1 MEKQSLAVLFPGQGA
16 FYKGVFDHFY
26 HNNSKVK
33 EVFDTVDRVAAT
45 HLEFT
50 VSDKIWGQPIASFD
64 QIVKETPDLLQLAMY
79 GVSVA
84 TYALL
89 EEENVEPTL
98 LVGHS
103 FGEIAALVSAGAFT
117 VEQGAE
123 IVCHRVLSLREL
135 NTAGGYMAALG
146 VDAHRA
152 YKIVDLLNNKQAAV
166 AVENHLNQTVISGTK
181 EVMDAVGDLCR
192 ILQITFT
199 KLNSPYPFHSP
210 LMQPAVEA
218 FSARMRHL
226 QAASLKTPVYSPI
239 MERYYQPE
247 DALTDCLAQHLVM
260 PVKFIGAVQ
269 WLHQEGTHFFV
280 ESSALDTLSKIVTRI
295 LKEAEPITIPTL
307 LPRLGDEKSF
317 ENAIKTMKTYNLVS
331 EKKEIAI
338 MMTEPTPAPDTLD
351 ETLIE
356 TLGNTIFPGIAKATF
371 EAFWADRGKNIAGYA
386 MEEFEDFLASKKI
399 SFAQLFGQALSSME
413 MAEPAPAA
421 PVAVATP
428 APVSASPAPVAS
440 GLSRD
445 RLFKELTTLYAT
457 ALEYPEEV
465 FSEEVELE
473 GELGIDSVKQ
483 TELLARVSEKY
494 NLPERTA
501 DFRMSD
507 YHTMG
512 LITDFVFEMQGQG
525 AEAQGSAPVAQPEA
539 RPVVT
544 MVQHTA
550 APVASGLSRDRLF
563 KELTTLYATAL
574 EYPEEVFSEEVELE
588 GELGIDSVKQ
598 TELLARVSEK
608 YNLPERTAD
617 FRMSDYHTMGLI
629 TDFVFEMQGQ
639 GAEAQ
644 GKTLAGVR

>member
-16 FYKGVFDHFY
+16 FYKGVFDYFY

-33 EVFDTVDRVAAT
+33 EVFDTVDRVASA
-45 HLEFT
+45 HLKFT
-50 VSDKIWGQPIASFD
+50 VSDKIWGQPTTSFD
-64 QIVKETPDLLQLAMY
+64 QVVKETPDLLQLAMY
-79 GVSVA
+79 GISVA

-89 EEENVEPTL
+89 EEQNVEPTL

-135 NTAGGYMAALG
+135 DTSGGYMAALG

-166 AVENHLNQTVISGTK
+166 AVENHLSQTVISGTK

-226 QAASLKTPVYSPI
+226 QAAPLKTPVYSPI

-247 DALTDCLAQHLVM
+247 DVLTDCLAGHLVM
-260 PVKFIGAVQ
+260 PVRFIGSVQ
-269 WLHQEGTHFFV
+269 RLHQEGTHFFV
-280 ESSALDTLSKIVTRI
+280 ESSALDTPSKIVTRI

-317 ENAIKTMKTYNLVS
+317 ENAINTMKTYNLVS
-331 EKKEIAI
+331 EKKEIVI
-338 MMTEPTPAPDTLD
+338 MMTEPTHTPDTLD
-351 ETLIE
+351 DSLIE
-356 TLGNTIFPGIAKATF
+356 NLGNTIFPGIAKATF

-386 MEEFEDFLASKKI
+386 MEEFEDFLASNKI
-399 SFAQLFGQALSSME
+399 SFAQLFTQALSSME
-413 MAEPAPAA
+413 MAEPAPAS
-421 PVAVATP
+421 PVLTVT
-428 APVSASPAPVAS
+428 APVSASPAPAS
-440 GLSRD
+440 AGLSREK
-445 RLFKELTTLYAT
+445 LFKELTALYAT

-494 NLPERTA
+494 NLPERPA

-512 LITDFVFEMQGQG
+512 LITDFVFEMQGKG
-525 AEAQGSAPVAQPEA
+525 AG
-539 RPVVT
+539 T
-544 MVQHTA
+544 
-550 APVASGLSRDRLF
+550 
-563 KELTTLYATAL
+563 
-574 EYPEEVFSEEVELE
+574 
-588 GELGIDSVKQ
+588 
-598 TELLARVSEK
+598 
-608 YNLPERTAD
+608 
-617 FRMSDYHTMGLI
+617 
-629 TDFVFEMQGQ
+629 
-639 GAEAQ
+639 Q
-644 GKTLAGVR
+644 GKALAGVR

>member
-16 FYKGVFDHFY
+16 FYKGVFDYFY

-33 EVFDTVDRVAAT
+33 EVFDTVDRVASA
-45 HLEFT
+45 HLKFT
-50 VSDKIWGQPIASFD
+50 VSDKIWGQPTTSFD
-64 QIVKETPDLLQLAMY
+64 QVVKETPDLLQLAMY
-79 GVSVA
+79 GISVA

-89 EEENVEPTL
+89 EEQNVEPTL

-135 NTAGGYMAALG
+135 DTSGGYMAALG

-166 AVENHLNQTVISGTK
+166 AVENHLSQTVISGTK

-226 QAASLKTPVYSPI
+226 QAAPLKTPVYSPI

-247 DALTDCLAQHLVM
+247 DVLTDCLAGHLVM
-260 PVKFIGAVQ
+260 PVRFIGSVQ
-269 WLHQEGTHFFV
+269 RLHQEGTHFFV
-280 ESSALDTLSKIVTRI
+280 ESSALDTLSKIVTRL

-317 ENAIKTMKTYNLVS
+317 ENAINTMKTYNLVS
-331 EKKEIAI
+331 EKKEIVI
-338 MMTEPTPAPDTLD
+338 MMTEPTHTPDTLD
-351 ETLIE
+351 DSLIE
-356 TLGNTIFPGIAKATF
+356 NLGNTIFPGIAKATF

-386 MEEFEDFLASKKI
+386 MEEFEDFLASNKI
-399 SFAQLFGQALSSME
+399 SFAQLFTQALSSME
-413 MAEPAPAA
+413 MAEPAPAS
-421 PVAVATP
+421 PVLTVT
-428 APVSASPAPVAS
+428 APVSASPAPAS
-440 GLSRD
+440 AGLSREK
-445 RLFKELTTLYAT
+445 LFKELTALYAT

-494 NLPERTA
+494 NLPERPA

-512 LITDFVFEMQGQG
+512 LITDFVFEMQGKG
-525 AEAQGSAPVAQPEA
+525 ASAPVSPPVAATPTQPVTT
-539 RPVVT
+539 VVQQAVT
-544 MVQHTA
+544 
-550 APVASGLSRDRLF
+550 PSASGLSREKLF
-563 KELTTLYATAL
+563 KELTTLYAAAL

-608 YNLPERTAD
+608 YNLPERPAD

-629 TDFVFEMQGQ
+629 TDFVFEMQGK
-639 GAEAQ
+639 GAGTQ
-644 GKTLAGVR
+644 GKALAGVR